1 MPAMYSLWIVGRNGG
16 LLYSRDFWQ
25 LPPIEFNDKLRLAS
39 SWFGMCGISA
49 QLSPMPDSSGI
60 QLMQADTFDLHSF
73 HTLTG
78 TTFML
83 LTEPHTPD
91 AAELLRTT
99 VYELYCDYVLK
110 NPFHEMDQV
119 VKSELFDH
127 NLVALFAAVNRRW
140 GVGLAQ

>member
-1 MPAMYSLWIVGRNGG
+1 MASLRSCRLFQTAAAFRWAAPLKPHACLHAPAHLARHFTSLPSC
-16 LLYSRDFWQ
+16 LLRVA
-25 LPPIEFNDKLRLAS
+25 L
-39 SWFGMCGISA
+39 
-49 QLSPMPDSSGI
+49 

-99 VYELYCDYVLK
+99 
-110 NPFHEMDQV
+110 
-119 VKSELFDH
+119 
-127 NLVALFAAVNRRW
+127 
-140 GVGLAQ
+140 

>member
-1 MPAMYSLWIVGRNGG
+1 MPALYSLCIVGRNGG
-16 LLYSRDFWQ
+16 LLYSRDFVQ
-25 LPPIEFNDKLRLAS
+25 MPPIEFNDKLRLAS
-39 SWFGMCGISA
+39 SWFGMCGIAA
-49 QLSPMPDSSGI
+49 QLSPVPDSSGI
-60 QLMQADTFDLHSF
+60 QLMQGETFDLHSF

-119 VKSELFDH
+119 IKSEQFDQQ
-127 NLVALFAAVNRRW
+127 LVERCQGANRRW
-140 GVGLAQ
+140 GVGA

>member
-1 MPAMYSLWIVGRNGG
+1 MCKQGCGRRPSGQPFAQTA
-16 LLYSRDFWQ
+16 RCPWAAHQ
-25 LPPIEFNDKLRLAS
+25 HLPPPLA
-39 SWFGMCGISA
+39 A
-49 QLSPMPDSSGI
+49 ALV

-99 VYELYCDYVLK
+99 
-110 NPFHEMDQV
+110 
-119 VKSELFDH
+119 
-127 NLVALFAAVNRRW
+127 
-140 GVGLAQ
+140 